1 MPGSYGGRAVQEIK
15 YHLANYGNIKGK
27 TGLVIGSQTPW
38 LEGILL
44 AMGAT
49 KVILRRSFFAI
60 NFYTKNYVFF
70 LI

>member
-1 MPGSYGGRAVQEIK
+1 MPGSYGERSVNEIS
-15 YHLANYGNIKGK
+15 YHLDKFGDIKGK

-49 KVILRRSFFAI
+49 KVKQYIIIEIRKNIL
-60 NFYTKNYVFF
+60 K
-70 LI
+70 

>member
-1 MPGSYGGRAVQEIK
+1 MPGSYGERSVNEIS
-15 YHLANYGNIKGK
+15 YHLDKFGDIKGK

-49 KVILRRSFFAI
+49 KVNTI
-60 NFYTKNYVFF
+60 
-70 LI
+70 

>member
-1 MPGSYGGRAVQEIK
+1 MPGSYGERYVNEIS
-15 YHLANYGNIKGK
+15 YHLHKFGDLKGK

-49 KVILRRSFFAI
+49 KVKS
-60 NFYTKNYVFF
+60 
-70 LI
+70 